1 MLDLDL
7 LQTLVCVVDERSFT
21 RAAERVH
28 RTQSTVSQQILR
40 LEDSVGH
47 PLLHRDRTGKNVTPT
62 ERGELLAAYARRLLA
77 LAQEAED
84 ALASPAAL
92 APVRI
97 GLPEDFDARRMTA
110 ILSGFLAIAPEL
122 RLETSS
128 GLSCDLQRAL
138 ESGGLDLALLR
149 REPGNGPCIASWPD
163 ALVWVAGPQAL
174 PTLSSGKVVSLAVFP
189 HGCIYRLR
197 AIRALEAAGSR
208 WRIAFVSHSLAGIQ
222 AAVSSGLAVSVLP
235 TTALLAEHRVLG
247 PADGYPD
254 VPGSE
259 LALVAAALPLSAA
272 QRSLA
277 GYLCTAMAAARV
289 G

>member
-7 LQTLVCVVDERSFT
+7 LKTLVCVVDERSFT

-47 PLLHRDRTGKNVTPT
+47 PLLHRDRTGKNVLPT
-62 ERGELLAAYARRLLA
+62 EHGELLAAYARRLLA
-77 LAQEAED
+77 IAQEAED

-97 GLPEDFDARRMTA
+97 GLPEDIDPLRMTA
-110 ILSGFLAIAPEL
+110 ILSGFLAIAPEV
-122 RLETSS
+122 RLETTS
-128 GLSCDLQRAL
+128 GMGSDLQRAVDAG
-138 ESGGLDLALLR
+138 SIDLALLK
-149 REPGNGPCIASWPD
+149 REPGSGPCIASWPEPL
-163 ALVWVAGPQAL
+163 AWAAGPQGL
-174 PTLSSGKVVSLAVFP
+174 PPGDTVPLAVFP

-197 AIRALEAAGSR
+197 AIRALETAGRR
-208 WRIAFVSHSLAGIQ
+208 WRIVFGSHSLAGIQ

-235 TTALLAEHRVLG
+235 TRALLPGHRVLG
-247 PADGYPD
+247 PADGYPE
-254 VPGSE
+254 VPASE
-259 LALVAAALPLSAA
+259 LALVAAALPLTAA
-272 QRSLA
+272 QRRLA
-277 GYLCTAMAAARV
+277 DYLCAAMAADAV